1 MGRKI
6 KPLGLHRKPISISMP
21 LDVIGHLDRM
31 VLASNKGLT
40 RSRIIERLVRD
51 SMLKGQTTFK
61 TIIATWECSGCGF
74 TWQTKNTNLDFVF
87 CIKCNRKQEPAIDFK
102 GQKVISMEEEEE

>member
-6 KPLGLHRKPISISMP
+6 KPLGLHRKAISISLP

-40 RSRIIERLVRD
+40 RSRIIESLVRD
-51 SMLKGQTTFK
+51 SMLKGQTTLDVDEKGLRWEWYCSNCDLHFHVNKK
-61 TIIATWECSGCGF
+61 TEVLKCRCQKW
-74 TWQTKNTNLDFVF
+74 LDAKTDMIGSF
-87 CIKCNRKQEPAIDFK
+87 EP
-102 GQKVISMEEEEE
+102 GEEE

>member
-6 KPLGLHRKPISISMP
+6 KPLGLHRKAISISLP

-40 RSRIIERLVRD
+40 RSRIVEGLVRD
-51 SMLKGQTTFK
+51 SMLKGQTTLEVDEQGLR
-61 TIIATWECSGCGF
+61 WEWYCSNCDRHF
-74 TWQTKNTNLDFVF
+74 HVNKRTEVLKCRCKKWLDAQTDMIGSF
-87 CIKCNRKQEPAIDFK
+87 EP
-102 GQKVISMEEEEE
+102 GEEE

>member
-6 KPLGLHRKPISISMP
+6 KPLGLHRKAISISLP

-40 RSRIIERLVRD
+40 RSRIVEGLVRD
-51 SMLKGQTTFK
+51 SMLKGQTTLEVDDK
-61 TIIATWECSGCGF
+61 GLRWEWYCSNCDRHF
-74 TWQTKNTNLDFVF
+74 HVNKRTEVLKCRCKKWLDADTDMIGSF
-87 CIKCNRKQEPAIDFK
+87 EP
-102 GQKVISMEEEEE
+102 GEEE